1 MSEHDTTATLFLSE
15 EEAAHILGVHRTTLR
30 RSVDAG
36 LLPLHPIFVTPHLRR
51 FRRDE
56 VESLSGAPVPGSAVS
71 GSSVRGGTVK
81 GRSRGRS

>member
-1 MSEHDTTATLFLSE
+1 MSESLFLSE
-15 EEAAHILGVHRTTLR
+15 EQTARILGVHRTTLR

-56 VESLSGAPVPGSAVS
+56 VESLRGAPASESAASGSAAS
-71 GSSVRGGTVK
+71 GSSMRGTTGK
-81 GRSRGRS
+81 GRGRGRS

>member
-1 MSEHDTTATLFLSE
+1 MAEHDTSEALFLSE
-15 EEAAHILGVHRTTLR
+15 EQAAQILGVHRTTLR

-56 VESLSGAPVPGSAVS
+56 VESLRGGPVPDSSGRSAT
-71 GSSVRGGTVK
+71 VRGRG
-81 GRSRGRS
+81 RGRS

>member
-1 MSEHDTTATLFLSE
+1 MAEHDPSESLFLSE
-15 EEAAHILGVHRTTLR
+15 EQAAQILSVHRTTLR

-56 VESLSGAPVPGSAVS
+56 VESLRGRPLPDSSGRSAA
-71 GSSVRGGTVK
+71 VK
-81 GRSRGRS
+81 GRNHGRS

>member
-1 MSEHDTTATLFLSE
+1 MSESLFLSE
-15 EEAAHILGVHRTTLR
+15 EQAARLLGVHRTTLR

-56 VESLSGAPVPGSAVS
+56 VESLRGTPVPGSAAS
-71 GSSVRGGTVK
+71 GSSGRGATVK
-81 GRSRGRS
+81 GRGRGRS